1 MYTPGT
7 GPIRI
12 KAYGMEETLVDCF
25 RHRRRLGMELLLE
38 ALKDAIK
45 QRRLMSMNCG
55 SRLGPSGCSG

>member
-1 MYTPGT
+1 MGT
-7 GPIRI
+7 
-12 KAYGMEETLVDCF
+12 KTLVDCF
-25 RHRRRLGMELLLE
+25 RHRRRLDMKLLLE

>member
-1 MYTPGT
+1 METLRS
-7 GPIRI
+7 GPIRLQV
-12 KAYGMEETLVDCF
+12 YGVEKTLVDCF
-25 RHRRRLGMELLLE
+25 RLRRRHGMKLLLE